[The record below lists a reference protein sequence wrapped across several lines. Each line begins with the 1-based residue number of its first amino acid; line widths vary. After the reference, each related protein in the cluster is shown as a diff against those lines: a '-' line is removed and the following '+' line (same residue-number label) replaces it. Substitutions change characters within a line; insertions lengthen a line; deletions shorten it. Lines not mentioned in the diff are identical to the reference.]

1 MHRVRLDRVRLA
13 GIGALL
19 LMASGYREAPAQT
32 GGSAK
37 LLTAK
42 PEQVG
47 MSTERLQRINETVQ
61 RFMDANRISGAVT
74 LVARKGRIVHFEKR
88 GVMDIE
94 TKKPM
99 QRDTIFAMASTT
111 KPVAGVAIMMLA
123 EEGKLQLTDPV
134 SKFIP
139 EFKNMKVAVQKES
152 GSEVELVSAN
162 REITLRDLLTHTSG
176 LGSGGLG
183 TSRAP
188 QELRF
193 PSNPNESLASW
204 VPRLAAMP
212 LDFQPGT
219 RWLYSGLAGIDTLSR
234 VVEVASGQPFDVF
247 LRQRIFE
254 PLGMKD
260 TFFVLPDDRKER
272 LATIYQSDGKRL
284 TKSSFTLNFPKG
296 YFSGAGGL
304 VSTAEDFYR
313 FGQMLCNK
321 GEFHGKRL
329 LSPRAVE
336 LMSSNHV
343 GEMFPGNLGRP
354 KGMGF
359 GFTVEV
365 VVDSAQAAVFRTNG
379 SFGWDGAFGTH
390 FWVDPKNELVAVL
403 MIQLPGGQIMH
414 RPFETAVLQAIVE

>member
-1 MHRVRLDRVRLA
+1 MHGLVFAIIGVMLLIASA
-13 GIGALL
+13 G
-19 LMASGYREAPAQT
+19 SEATAQT
-32 GGSAK
+32 SAK
-37 LLTAK
+37 TDLPTAK
-42 PEQVG
+42 PESVG
-47 MSTERLQRINETVQ
+47 ISTERLKRIGETVK
-61 RFMDANRISGAVT
+61 RFMDAHRISGAVT
-74 LVARKGRIVHFEKR
+74 LVARKGRIVHFETQ

-99 QRDTIFAMASTT
+99 QKDTMFAMASTT
-111 KPVAGVAIMMLA
+111 KPVTGVAVLMLI
-123 EEGKLQLTDPV
+123 EEGKIQLTDPV

-139 EFKNMKVAVQKES
+139 EFKNMKVAVQKEGS
-152 GSEVELVSAN
+152 SEVELVPAE
-162 REITLRDLLTHTSG
+162 REITIRDLLTHTSG
-176 LGSGGLG
+176 LGTGGLG
-183 TSRAP
+183 SARAPEGTLFPGKPDETLASFTSR
-188 QELRF
+188 
-193 PSNPNESLASW
+193 LATI
-204 VPRLAAMP
+204 P
-212 LDFQPGT
+212 LDFQPGKLW
-219 RWLYSGLAGIDTLSR
+219 RYSGLAGIDVLAR
-234 VVEVASGQPFDVF
+234 IVEIASGQTFDAF

-260 TFFVLPDDRKER
+260 TFFVLPDDRRDR
-272 LATIYQSDGKRL
+272 LATIYQSDGQKL
-284 TKSSFTLNFPKG
+284 TKSTRTLNFPKT

-343 GEMFPGNLGRP
+343 GDMFPGNLGRP

-359 GFTVEV
+359 GLTVEV
-365 VVDSAQAAVFRTNG
+365 VVDSVQAGVFRTNG

-403 MIQLPGGQIMH
+403 MIQLPGGQMMH
-414 RPFETAVLQAIVE
+414 RPFETAVLQSIIE

>member
-1 MHRVRLDRVRLA
+1 MHRFILGSA
-13 GIGALL
+13 GALL
-19 LMASGYREAPAQT
+19 LLVSGVREAAAQT
-32 GGSAK
+32 GVK
-37 LLTAK
+37 TQLPTAK
-42 PEQVG
+42 PEKVG
-47 MSTERLQRINETVQ
+47 ISTERLQRINETVK
-61 RFMDANRISGAVT
+61 RFMEAHRISGAVT
-74 LVARKGRIVHFEKR
+74 LIARKGRIVHFETQ

-99 QRDTIFAMASTT
+99 QGDTLFAMASTT
-111 KPVAGVAIMMLA
+111 KPVAGVAILMLV
-123 EEGKLQLTDPV
+123 EEGKIQLNDPV
-134 SKFIP
+134 SKFLP
-139 EFKNMKVAVQKES
+139 EFKNMKVAVQKE
-152 GSEVELVSAN
+152 GSSETELVTAN

-176 LGSGGLG
+176 LGSGGPG
-183 TSRAP
+183 SSKAP
-188 QELRF
+188 PDLRF
-193 PSNPNESLASW
+193 PSKPDDTLATY

-260 TFFVLPDDRKER
+260 TFFVVPDDKKER
-272 LATIYQSDGKRL
+272 LATIYQSDGQKL
-284 TKSSFTLNFPKG
+284 TKSAFTLNFPKG

-313 FGQMLCNK
+313 FGQMLCNR
-321 GEFHGKRL
+321 GEFNGKRL
-329 LSPRAVE
+329 LSPRSVE

-365 VVDSAQAAVFRTNG
+365 VVDSAQAGVFRTNG

-414 RPFETAVLQAIVE
+414 RPFETAVLQSLIE